1 MHVMVMLSLQVMD
14 LELCTVLLM
23 DDATYP
29 CWLVLVPRKVQ
40 TQKEERSGTLA
51 LIKLYGSTDMHAHLL
66 ILVRTESGALSARVV
81 VN

>member
-1 MHVMVMLSLQVMD
+1 MVMLSLQVMD

-40 TQKEERSGTLA
+40 TQEEELSGNLA
-51 LIKLYGSTDMHAHLL
+51 LITLNGSTDMHAHLL
-66 ILVRTESGALSARVV
+66 ILVTTDSGALHTCVV